1 MRRRIKSSAVTTSL
15 ALLSTAAIISS
26 SSSSLSNNPLLAFT
40 TSPPA
45 SDRIRRKLLA
55 RTILQASSSSSDDN
69 QLSEFTK
76 YTATATSK
84 KEQEQQ
90 SSSSSNNDATTNNN
104 NNGIANP
111 SSTLS
116 MMVDQQ
122 REFEIN
128 LGRAVDTLKR
138 DYPKLLTHDPSWNIY
153 HSDLEVIDPTGVSL
167 HGLSNYKRA
176 FSFIHAVVYMFYC
189 EEKSGL
195 TFRSTYDWARKA
207 IRISWNVELVPKMLM
222 GGTRN
227 TLHVDGIS
235 EYYLDRT
242 SGLITEHKVSHLLI
256 NDQAVRPENGVFHAL
271 AEMSPVNPDGVPV
284 FYGLDENEKKI
295 TWEDMTHVKFQTWN
309 PLTNIISGKSPSSLF
324 NNPNEQAM
332 QLPDNTNA
340 INTDSQVPYDRDALQ
355 RKNDSRKKF
364 GLPPITPDEFIKIEE
379 EVRAMDAVNKKKATY
394 LAEQLSQGRKKEE
407 KDSFL
412 NSIFGGVLKNGCES
426 NFDCERPEVCCDV
439 GFKKICCSSGLGI
452 VDGIPL
458 EKWEKARLRVP
469 MENDDYGGNYGGN
482 Y

>member
-1 MRRRIKSSAVTTSL
+1 MRRRIRSSALTSL
-15 ALLSTAAIISS
+15 ALLSTAA
-26 SSSSLSNNPLLAFT
+26 LSNNNPLAFT
-40 TSPPA
+40 TPGP
-45 SDRIRRKLLA
+45 IRRKILA
-55 RTILQASSSSSDDN
+55 RSILQQSNSNSRST
-69 QLSEFTK
+69 EFTR
-76 YTATATSK
+76 YTATATTK
-84 KEQEQQ
+84 KEQEQVSNSSNDNNDDAATNDNNGV
-90 SSSSSNNDATTNNN
+90 SSSCPS
-104 NNGIANP
+104 

-138 DYPKLLTHDPSWNIY
+138 DYPKLLSNDPSWNIY
-153 HSDLEVIDPTGVSL
+153 HTDLEVIDPTGVSL

-189 EEKSGL
+189 EEKSCL
-195 TFRSTYDWARKA
+195 TFRSTYDWARKS

-235 EYYLDRT
+235 EYYLDRA

-256 NDQAVRPENGVFHAL
+256 NDQPVTPEKGVFNAL

-284 FYGLDENEKKI
+284 FFGAELLESPSKKVH
-295 TWEDMTHVKFQTWN
+295 WEDLTNVQFQTWN
-309 PLTNIISGKSPSSLF
+309 PLTSLMSGGKSPSSSSLF

-332 QLPDNTNA
+332 QLPDNNNNNNA

-355 RKNDSRKKF
+355 KKNESRQKF
-364 GLPPITPDEFIKIEE
+364 GLPPITPDEFIKIDE

-426 NFDCERPEVCCDV
+426 NFDCERPQVCCDV
-439 GFKKICCSSGLGI
+439 GFKKICCSNGLGI

-469 MENDDYGGNYGGN
+469 MGNDDYGGNY
-482 Y
+482 

>member
-1 MRRRIKSSAVTTSL
+1 MRRRIRSSSALTTSL
-15 ALLSTAAIISS
+15 ALLSTAAITSS
-26 SSSSLSNNPLLAFT
+26 SSSSSPLSNNPLLAFT
-40 TSPPA
+40 SAPPA
-45 SDRIRRKLLA
+45 NDRIRRKLLA
-55 RTILQASSSSSDDN
+55 RTILQASSSNDIY
-69 QLSEFTK
+69 QSEFTR
-76 YTATATSK
+76 YTVAATTK

-90 SSSSSNNDATTNNN
+90 SRSSNNDLTANNN
-104 NNGIANP
+104 VITNP

-116 MMVDQQ
+116 MMVDKQ

-128 LGRAVDTLKR
+128 LGRAVDTLKQ
-138 DYPKLLTHDPSWNIY
+138 DYPKLLTNDPSWNIY

-176 FSFIHAVVYMFYC
+176 FSFIHAMVYMFYC

-207 IRISWNVELVPKMLM
+207 IRISWNVELVPKMIM

-242 SGLITEHKVSHLLI
+242 SGLITEHRVSHLLI

-284 FYGLDENEKKI
+284 FYGLDENQKKV
-295 TWEDMTHVKFQTWN
+295 TWEDMTHVNFQTWN
-309 PLTNIISGKSPSSLF
+309 PLTNLISGKSSSSLF
-324 NNPNEQAM
+324 NNPNEQAI
-332 QLPDNTNA
+332 QLPENNNA

-355 RKNDSRKKF
+355 RKNNSRKRF

-394 LAEQLSQGRKKEE
+394 LAEQLAQSRKKEE

-426 NFDCERPEVCCDV
+426 NFDCERPQVCCDV
-439 GFKKICCSSGLGI
+439 GFKKICCSNGLGI

-458 EKWEKARLRVP
+458 EKWERATLRVP
-469 MENDDYGGNYGGN
+469 MENDDYGGNY
-482 Y
+482 

>member
-1 MRRRIKSSAVTTSL
+1 MRRRIRSSSALTTSL
-15 ALLSTAAIISS
+15 ALLSTAAITSS
-26 SSSSLSNNPLLAFT
+26 SSSSSPLSNNPLLAFT
-40 TSPPA
+40 SAPPA
-45 SDRIRRKLLA
+45 NDRIRRKLLA
-55 RTILQASSSSSDDN
+55 RTILQASSSNDIY
-69 QLSEFTK
+69 QSEFTR
-76 YTATATSK
+76 YTVAATTK

-90 SSSSSNNDATTNNN
+90 SRSSNNDLTANNN
-104 NNGIANP
+104 VITNP

-116 MMVDQQ
+116 MMVDEQ

-128 LGRAVDTLKR
+128 LGRAVDTLKQ
-138 DYPKLLTHDPSWNIY
+138 DYPKLLTNDPSWNIY

-176 FSFIHAVVYMFYC
+176 FSFIHAMVYMFYC

-207 IRISWNVELVPKMLM
+207 IRISWNVELVPKMIM

-242 SGLITEHKVSHLLI
+242 SGLITEHRVSHLLI

-284 FYGLDENEKKI
+284 FYGLDENQKKV
-295 TWEDMTHVKFQTWN
+295 TWEDMTHVNFQTWN
-309 PLTNIISGKSPSSLF
+309 PLTNLISGKSSSSLF

-332 QLPDNTNA
+332 QLPENNNA

-355 RKNDSRKKF
+355 RKNNSRKRF

-394 LAEQLSQGRKKEE
+394 LAEQLAQSRKKEE

-426 NFDCERPEVCCDV
+426 NFDCERPQVCCDV
-439 GFKKICCSSGLGI
+439 GFKKICCSNGLGI

-458 EKWEKARLRVP
+458 EKWERATLRVP
-469 MENDDYGGNYGGN
+469 MENDDYGGNY
-482 Y
+482 

>member
-1 MRRRIKSSAVTTSL
+1 MRRRIRSSALTSL
-15 ALLSTAAIISS
+15 ALLSTATISS
-26 SSSSLSNNPLLAFT
+26 SSSSSSPLSNNPLLAFT
-40 TSPPA
+40 TPA
-45 SDRIRRKLLA
+45 NNRIRRKLLA
-55 RTILQASSSSSDDN
+55 RTILQASSSSSNDDN
-69 QLSEFTK
+69 QLSEFTR
-76 YTATATSK
+76 YTAAATTK
-84 KEQEQQ
+84 KEQ
-90 SSSSSNNDATTNNN
+90 SSSKTNNDVST

-128 LGRAVDTLKR
+128 LGRAMDTLKN
-138 DYPKLLTHDPSWNIY
+138 DYPKLLTNDPSWNIY
-153 HSDLEVIDPTGVSL
+153 HTDLEVIDPTGVSL

-207 IRISWNVELVPKMLM
+207 IRISWNVELVPKMIM

-242 SGLITEHKVSHLLI
+242 SGLVTEHKVSHLLI

-284 FYGLDENEKKI
+284 FYGLEENNQQKV
-295 TWEDMTHVKFQTWN
+295 TWEDMTHVNFQTWN
-309 PLTNIISGKSPSSLF
+309 PLTNLISGKSSSSSLF

-332 QLPDNTNA
+332 QLPENNNNA

-394 LAEQLSQGRKKEE
+394 LAEQLASSRKKEE

-439 GFKKICCSSGLGI
+439 GFKKICCSNGLGI

-458 EKWEKARLRVP
+458 EKWERAKLRVP
-469 MENDDYGGNYGGN
+469 MENDDYGGNY
-482 Y
+482 

>member
-1 MRRRIKSSAVTTSL
+1 MRRRIRSSSLTSL
-15 ALLSTAAIISS
+15 ALLSTAALSS
-26 SSSSLSNNPLLAFT
+26 SSSWSLSNSNNALLAFT
-40 TSPPA
+40 PTPA
-45 SDRIRRKLLA
+45 NDRIRRKLVA
-55 RTILQASSSSSDDN
+55 RSSRQSSSSDN
-69 QLSEFTK
+69 QLSEFAR
-76 YTATATSK
+76 YTATATTK
-84 KEQEQQ
+84 KEQEQL
-90 SSSSSNNDATTNNN
+90 SASNNDPTSSN

-138 DYPKLLTHDPSWNIY
+138 DYPKLLTRDPSWNIY

-189 EEKSGL
+189 EEKSLL
-195 TFRSTYDWARKA
+195 TFRSTYDWARKC
-207 IRISWNVELVPKMLM
+207 IRISWNVELVPKMIM

-256 NDQAVRPENGVFHAL
+256 NDQAVRPENGVFYAL

-284 FYGLDENEKKI
+284 FFGAELDGPNKV
-295 TWEDMTHVKFQTWN
+295 TWEDLTHVKFQTWN
-309 PLTNIISGKSPSSLF
+309 PLTNLLGGKSSSSSSLF
-324 NNPNEQAM
+324 SNPNEQAM
-332 QLPDNTNA
+332 QLPENTNA
-340 INTDSQVPYDRDALQ
+340 INDSQVPYDRDALQ

-364 GLPPITPDEFIKIEE
+364 GLPPITPEEFIKIDE
-379 EVRAMDAVNKKKATY
+379 EVRAMDAMNKKKAAY
-394 LAEQLSQGRKKEE
+394 LAEQLAQSRKKEE

-426 NFDCERPEVCCDV
+426 NFDCERPQVCCDV
-439 GFKKICCSSGLGI
+439 GFKKICCSNGLGI

-458 EKWEKARLRVP
+458 EKWERAVLRVP
-469 MENDDYGGNYGGN
+469 MENDNYDY
-482 Y
+482 